1 MKPVPFVL
9 ETEGTY
15 EAPLINIFNDSTLI
29 HVSKAVLPFPG
40 SSRILREDEDVTTD
54 WCDVNFGENNLSP
67 QLLYKAAQ
75 TERYK
80 VYGTRCRAQGARRK
94 VSHDKR
100 FSLCA

>member
-54 WCDVNFGENNLSP
+54 WCDVNFGENRLSP
-67 QLLYKAAQ
+67 ILTARNHKQSGIGY
-75 TERYK
+75 T
-80 VYGTRCRAQGARRK
+80 VRCT
-94 VSHDKR
+94 V
-100 FSLCA
+100 